1 MNLDSALS
9 IGTGLTLTLISFG
22 MLRAGCPRSSSC
34 ESDKS
39 RCGTCAALNTKL
51 GLCTA
56 FGTGLLYVYRGFRI

>member
-34 ESDKS
+34 DSDNNSIGK
-39 RCGTCAALNTKL
+39 CASLNTKL

-56 FGTGLLYVYRGFRI
+56 FGTGLLYVYRGIRR

>member
-34 ESDKS
+34 DRDNKS
-39 RCGTCAALNTKL
+39 IGNASL
-51 GLCTA
+51 
-56 FGTGLLYVYRGFRI
+56 